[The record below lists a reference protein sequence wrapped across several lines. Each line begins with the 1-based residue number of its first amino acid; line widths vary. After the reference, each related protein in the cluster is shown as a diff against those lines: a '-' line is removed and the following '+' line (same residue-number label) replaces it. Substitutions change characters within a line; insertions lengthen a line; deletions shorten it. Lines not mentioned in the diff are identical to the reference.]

1 MPLASPVAIQPVFR
15 TRALGTIAE
24 LFVTEP
30 AALFG
35 AAELLKAE
43 LDRID
48 RIASRFRSD
57 SELTTL
63 NAAAG
68 REVVVSADLLDAVG
82 IALSMA
88 EATDGLVDPTVGA
101 SMIRLG
107 YDKDFAEVA
116 GGRVGTLPSRQA
128 VPGWRCVS
136 VDRTAQTV
144 FLPHGTSLDLGATA
158 KALTADRAA
167 RVIHE
172 LLGCGALVSL
182 GGDVSVAGPAPTT
195 GFAIGIADACT
206 STDAD
211 EAVAISS
218 GGLASSGVGVRHW
231 RLGNSEVHHIVDPS
245 TGLSAETC
253 WRTVTTVAGSCVEA
267 NTAATAAVVLGEPA
281 LAWLESLSLPARL
294 VRADGTVRHTEGWP
308 GDHSDH
314 GPLPLVA
321 R

>member
-1 MPLASPVAIQPVFR
+1 MPPVSPMAIQTIFR
-15 TRALGTIAE
+15 TRALGTTAE

-30 AALFG
+30 AALCG
-35 AAELLKAE
+35 AAELLEAE
-43 LDRID
+43 LQQID

-57 SELTTL
+57 SELTAL

-68 REVVVSADLLDAVG
+68 RQVGVSSDLLDAVG
-82 IALSMA
+82 VALTMA
-88 EATDGLVDPTVGA
+88 EATDGLVDPTVGS

-107 YDKDFAEVA
+107 YDRDFADVA
-116 GGRVGTLPSRQA
+116 GGRTGTLPAPRA

-136 VDRTAQTV
+136 VDREAQTV

-172 LLGCGALVSL
+172 RLGCGALVSL
-182 GGDVSVAGPAPTT
+182 GGDASVAGPTPTG
-195 GFAIGIADACT
+195 GFAIGIADTCT

-218 GGLASSGVGVRHW
+218 GGLASSGVAVRHW
-231 RLGNSEVHHIVDPS
+231 RLGDSEVHHIVDPS
-245 TGLSAETC
+245 TGLSAQTC
-253 WRTVTTVAGSCVEA
+253 WRTVTTIAASCVQA
-267 NTAATAAVVLGEPA
+267 NTASTAAVVLGEPA

-294 VRADGTVRHTEGWP
+294 VHVDGTVQHTMGWP
-308 GDHSDH
+308 RDAADRN
-314 GPLPLVA
+314 PLQLVT

>member
-1 MPLASPVAIQPVFR
+1 MAIQTIFR
-15 TRALGTIAE
+15 TRALGTTAE

-30 AALFG
+30 AALCG
-35 AAELLKAE
+35 AAELLEAE
-43 LDRID
+43 LQQID

-57 SELTTL
+57 SELTAL

-68 REVVVSADLLDAVG
+68 RQVGVSSDLLDAVG
-82 IALSMA
+82 VALTMA
-88 EATDGLVDPTVGA
+88 EATDGLVDPTVGS

-107 YDKDFAEVA
+107 YDRDFADVA
-116 GGRVGTLPSRQA
+116 GGRTGTLPAPRA

-136 VDRTAQTV
+136 VDREAQTV

-172 LLGCGALVSL
+172 RLGCGALVSL
-182 GGDVSVAGPAPTT
+182 GGDASVAGPTPTG
-195 GFAIGIADACT
+195 GFAIGIADTCT

-218 GGLASSGVGVRHW
+218 GGLASSGVAVRHW
-231 RLGNSEVHHIVDPS
+231 RLGDSEVHHIVDPS
-245 TGLSAETC
+245 TGLSAQTC
-253 WRTVTTVAGSCVEA
+253 WRTVTTIAASCVQA
-267 NTAATAAVVLGEPA
+267 NTASTAAVVLGEPA

-294 VRADGTVRHTEGWP
+294 VHVDGTVQHTMGWP
-308 GDHSDH
+308 RDAADRN
-314 GPLPLVA
+314 PLQLVT